1 MLQRVLPVLRFV
13 LLALVVMLAPGC
25 MPTSVTL
32 NFGDP
37 QARLRESTVAT
48 ADAGGSGGAKIALIE
63 VRGLIIDG
71 PTPGLFTRG
80 RSPVAELALRLRTAQ
95 DDPDVKGVVLRIN
108 SPGGGV
114 GATET
119 MYNEVRRFR
128 ERTGKPVVVHL
139 GDLAASGGYY
149 LALAG
154 DRIIA
159 SPSGITGSIGV
170 IIPTFNFSAGMQK
183 VGIVSRSVKSRENKD
198 LANPF
203 EPMKDGQYAV
213 LQSMVDGMYAT
224 FRERVCSRRSSAD
237 AHTPSREA
245 SMEALVAPL
254 DMARLDELTDGRVML
269 GSEAVKAGLA
279 DEAGDLYAA
288 FAHARKLARAPSA
301 QLVVYYRGEEKP
313 LTPYALS
320 EYRPEATAGG
330 QAGAPSAGTEIN
342 LLQVQMQSP
351 LNLSDPLMSTG
362 GAYYIWWSGM

>member
-1 MLQRVLPVLRFV
+1 
-13 LLALVVMLAPGC
+13 

-37 QARLRESTVAT
+37 QARLRESVVAE
-48 ADAGGSGGAKIALIE
+48 AGGGGAKVALID

-80 RSPVAELALRLRTAQ
+80 RNPVAELAARLRQAEA
-95 DDPDVKGVVLRIN
+95 DAEVRGVVLRIN

-119 MYNEVRRFR
+119 MYREVRRFR
-128 ERTGKPVVVHL
+128 ERSGKPVVVYL

-183 VGIVSRSVKSRENKD
+183 IGIVSRSVKSRENKD

-203 EPMKDGQYAV
+203 EPMRDSQYAV
-213 LQSMVDGMYAT
+213 LQGLVDGMYST
-224 FRERVCSRRSSAD
+224 FRSRVWARRGGAESIAEYPREWPAQEPAMAGLVQRVHAERF
-237 AHTPSREA
+237 
-245 SMEALVAPL
+245 
-254 DMARLDELTDGRVML
+254 DELTDGRVML
-269 GSEAVKAGLA
+269 GSEGVRQGLA
-279 DEAGDLYAA
+279 DDAGDVYDA
-288 FAHARKLARAPSA
+288 FRHARDLAGLTSA
-301 QLVVYYRGEEKP
+301 RLVVYYRGEEQP
-313 LTPYALS
+313 RTPFALG
-320 EYRPEATAGG
+320 EAPVGE
-330 QAGAPSAGTEIN
+330 GASASGTPVGGTEIN
-342 LLQVQMQSP
+342 LLQVQMQAP
-351 LNLSDPLMSTG
+351 LNLSDPLLSTG
-362 GAYYIWWSGM
+362 GAYYVWWAGM